1 MKNQKL
7 TLGIIIIFAIAVTAA
22 AVIFYFLSGDTADD
36 AKEEPKE
43 VTINGITYVETF
55 CDNFDG
61 DSLDET
67 KWEYCPE
74 WDRQGGGSHWNVNN
88 VSLDGN
94 GNLLL
99 KADYIEGSDALQC
112 GAIRTRGK
120 FEQTYG
126 YFEIRCKFQTK
137 DGFWSAFWMMPLV
150 NSDEIIGG
158 SDGAEIDIFEQ
169 VNINKPS
176 ANGKSRTFDHVVH
189 WDGYD
194 SNHRSVAKNLK
205 ADVDIYDGEYHTFAV
220 DWSKDAYEFYVDGQ
234 LSATIPAS
242 AVTGGTSTVPQYMK
256 ITLESGSW
264 SGRAAMEDMPDY
276 FTVDYVKAYQ
286 RAEYLEDTAE

>member
-1 MKNQKL
+1 MKSKKIAL
-7 TLGIIIIFAIAVTAA
+7 CIVIIFVVAVAVA
-22 AVIFYFLSGDTADD
+22 AVVFYFLSDGNT
-36 AKEEPKE
+36 EEEQKE

-55 CDNFDG
+55 CDDFDG
-61 DSLDET
+61 DRLDET
-67 KWEYCPE
+67 KWECCPE

-88 VSLDGN
+88 VSLDGK

-99 KADYIEGSDALQC
+99 KADYTEGSDVLQC
-112 GAIRTRGK
+112 GAVRTRGK

-150 NSDEIIGG
+150 NSAEIVGG
-158 SDGAEIDIFEQ
+158 SDGTEIDIFEQ
-169 VNINKPS
+169 VNINRPS
-176 ANGKSRTFDHVVH
+176 SNGKPRTFDHVVH

-194 SNHRSVAKNLK
+194 SSHRSVARNMK
-205 ADVDIYDGEYHTFAV
+205 ADVDIYDGEYHVFAV

-242 AVTGGTSTVPQYMK
+242 AVAGGTSTVPQYMK

-264 SGRAAMEDMPDY
+264 SGQAAREDMPDY

-286 RAEYLEDTAE
+286 RTEYLTQ